1 MFSTQTHMTRNSVM
15 ASLFRGYA
23 GAVVIG
29 LLTACTGSPAQPVQL
44 DATWKMMPITVV
56 RMVVADWEG
65 TLKKNGALWAE
76 GTTRVMI
83 RANHTYLFA
92 AQTAD
97 DIALGTGTVAIA
109 DGRLIEDTERR
120 TVTFTLYDHE
130 GKVVL
135 VVDATKNRTQDRY
148 HGEFMRIE

>member
-1 MFSTQTHMTRNSVM
+1 MLSLQTHMNRRGGI
-15 ASLFRGYA
+15 ASSFRKYA

-29 LLTACTGSPAQPVQL
+29 LFTACTGTPAQL
-44 DATWKMMPITVV
+44 DATWKMVPITDV

-65 TLKKNGALWAE
+65 TLKKNGALLAE
-76 GTTRVMI
+76 GTARVMI

-97 DIALGTGTVAIA
+97 DIALGTGIVAIV
-109 DGRLIEDTERR
+109 DGRLIEDTDRR

-135 VVDATKNRTQDRY
+135 VVDGTKNHTQDRY

>member
-1 MFSTQTHMTRNSVM
+1 
-15 ASLFRGYA
+15 
-23 GAVVIG
+23 
-29 LLTACTGSPAQPVQL
+29 
-44 DATWKMMPITVV
+44 MMPITDV

-97 DIALGTGTVAIA
+97 DIALGTGTVAIV